1 MRDGVLDQPNV
12 AYRFGRRLDGK
23 PGCSDAPRGRPLIMA
38 ASRCRTDHTDFTL
51 EGFSFAPEDRGC
63 RAPSVRRPSG
73 DRRRA
78 TQIASPN
85 CDDRPE
91 GELISLLVVH
101 NISLPP
107 GQFGGDA
114 IIELFTNRLDPDAHP
129 HFGALAGM
137 RVSAHFLIRR
147 DGSLL
152 QFVPC
157 ALRAWHAGASSW
169 QGRERCNDFSIGVEL
184 EGTDLLPYADAQYA
198 VLGRLTR
205 ALRRR
210 YPISDLAG
218 HDQVAPGR
226 KTDPGAAFDW
236 ARYRRLAAS

>member
-1 MRDGVLDQPNV
+1 MGVRTLPNRPTPISRSP
-12 AYRFGRRLDGK
+12 ASHSRPKAAAARRLYVDRLG
-23 PGCSDAPRGRPLIMA
+23 IVA
-38 ASRCRTDHTDFTL
+38 A
-51 EGFSFAPEDRGC
+51 
-63 RAPSVRRPSG
+63 
-73 DRRRA
+73 A
-78 TQIASPN
+78 TQIPSPN
-85 CDDRPE
+85 CDARPE
-91 GELISLLVVH
+91 GERISLLIVH

-107 GQFGGDA
+107 GNFGGNA

-129 HFGALAGM
+129 GFGALAAV

-157 ALRAWHAGASSW
+157 ALRAWHAGASAW

-184 EGTDLLPYADAQYA
+184 EGTDVLPYADTQYA
-198 VLGRLTR
+198 MLGRVTR

-210 YPISDLAG
+210 YPIVDVAG

-226 KTDPGAAFDW
+226 KSDPGTVFDW
-236 ARYRRLAAS
+236 ARYRRLAALG

>member
-1 MRDGVLDQPNV
+1 VPV
-12 AYRFGRRLDGK
+12 AAARRLYV
-23 PGCSDAPRGRPLIMA
+23 
-38 ASRCRTDHTDFTL
+38 
-51 EGFSFAPEDRGC
+51 DR
-63 RAPSVRRPSG
+63 SG
-73 DRRRA
+73 IVSAA

-85 CDDRPE
+85 CDARPV
-91 GELISLLVVH
+91 GERISLLVIH

-114 IIELFTNRLDPDAHP
+114 IIELFTNRLDPDAHAD
-129 HFGALAGM
+129 FAALAAM

-147 DGSLL
+147 DGSVL

-157 ALRAWHAGASSW
+157 ALRAWHAGASAW
-169 QGRERCNDFSIGVEL
+169 RGRERCNDFSIGVEL

-236 ARYRRLAAS
+236 ERYRRLASPRSHR